1 MLPRCPV
8 LQESDALQGELKL
21 LQAERGSLSREVAL
35 KQQLEAGWA
44 ARAGQQAAALKEA
57 QAKAATLEQSLQQV
71 CRLQLVERMQLVGV
85 RWHCDAVQTPRV
97 AHT

>member
-1 MLPRCPV
+1 MFAAAVCVCAAAV

-21 LQAERGSLSREVAL
+21 LQAERSSLSREVAL

-71 CRLQLVERMQLVGV
+71 PKLYCPARG
-85 RWHCDAVQTPRV
+85 
-97 AHT
+97 

>member
-1 MLPRCPV
+1 M
-8 LQESDALQGELKL
+8 QESDALQGELKL
-21 LQAERGSLSREVAL
+21 LQAERSMLSREVAL

-71 CRLQLVERMQLVGV
+71 SQHRCPARG
-85 RWHCDAVQTPRV
+85 
-97 AHT
+97 